1 MNYGKVA
8 VFTRPGEPVKIVEEE
23 VRMPAL
29 DEILV
34 RVSMVGVCGSDVHRL
49 KGDIP
54 VNAEA
59 VCFGHEAIGV
69 IESLCAEIKT
79 DRAGVPLSEGDM
91 LYWMPLPP
99 CGVCSECGA
108 SKNPLHCPNLNW
120 PPPFGKPNG
129 ACFRQYATLNKR
141 CVFIRVPPSVPPE
154 DIIVFGCGMPTALTG
169 LKQFGAIRP
178 GSDAVIQ
185 GSGPVGLAC
194 TLLASLA
201 GARSVIVIGDP
212 KRRLEATSALG
223 ATFTMSVADTT
234 AEERLKL
241 VKRLTAGCG
250 ASFVIEA
257 AGTAAAF
264 PEGFNLLGMN
274 GKYLIWGCIQVA
286 PQHQL
291 TPSNSKCSETED
303 YGVNRVG
310 HDNRHFVT
318 CFDPVANQG
327 IVRFPCALLQG
338 PPADFFNA
346 WHPFP
351 DKLNRD
357 LPVVAIGEDK
367 LGEVEGGRREEFG

>member
-1 MNYGKVA
+1 MKYGKVA
-8 VFTRPGEPVKIVEEE
+8 VFTRPGEPVNIVEEE
-23 VRMPAL
+23 VQKPAS
-29 DEILV
+29 DELLV
-34 RVSMVGVCGSDVHRL
+34 RVSMAGVCGSDVHRL

-59 VCFGHEAIGV
+59 VCFGHEAVGV
-69 IESLCAEIKT
+69 IESLGAEVKT
-79 DRAGVPLSEGDM
+79 DRAGAPLSEGDM
-91 LYWMPLPP
+91 LYWMPLAP

-141 CVFIRVPPSVPPE
+141 CVYIRVPLSVPPE
-154 DIIVFGCGMPTALTG
+154 NIIVFGCGMPTALTG
-169 LKQFGAIRP
+169 LKQLGTIKP
-178 GSDAVIQ
+178 GSDVVIQ

-212 KRRLEATSALG
+212 KRRLEAASALG

-234 AEERLKL
+234 AEERWER

-250 ASFVIEA
+250 ASIVIEA

-274 GKYLIWGCIQVA
+274 GKYLILGLYSGSATALI
-286 PQHQL
+286 
-291 TPSNSKCSETED
+291 
-303 YGVNRVG
+303 
-310 HDNRHFVT
+310 
-318 CFDPVANQG
+318 DPVRINNLNLQIIGSLGIDADSFKETVDIASEHGSRLHFADLITHRFSLDRLEEALCLVEQG
-327 IVRFPCALLQG
+327 IPIKAVIVP
-338 PPADFFNA
+338 
-346 WHPFP
+346 
-351 DKLNRD
+351 
-357 LPVVAIGEDK
+357 E
-367 LGEVEGGRREEFG
+367 